1 VHCAGD
7 GNRWKVA
14 PIGPA
19 FESGRETNKDA
30 HTAGE
35 ALTVKQVPHPRDV
48 ATAPGLLARSDVTLS
63 DADHRRE

>member
-1 VHCAGD
+1 M
-7 GNRWKVA
+7 
-14 PIGPA
+14 
-19 FESGRETNKDA
+19 ESGANWPGLRVWSGNQEDA
-30 HTAGE
+30 HAAGE